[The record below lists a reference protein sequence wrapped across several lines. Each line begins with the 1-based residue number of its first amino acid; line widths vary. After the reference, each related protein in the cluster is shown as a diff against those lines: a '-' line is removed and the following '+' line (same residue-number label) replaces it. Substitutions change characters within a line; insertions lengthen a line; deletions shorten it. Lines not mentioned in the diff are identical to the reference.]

1 MSLEVITAGI
11 ILASLTFYVLL
22 GGADYGAGVWKL
34 LARGSRGPAQ
44 RRFIEEAI
52 GPIWEAN
59 HVWLI
64 LVITVLFTAFPAA
77 FAVITTRL
85 HIPLTLMLI
94 GIVLRGAGFA
104 FRGHDVHKHVM
115 HPYWERTFA
124 IASVITP
131 VLLGVTIGTI
141 ASGEL
146 RENDGNFLSGF
157 VWPWLAPFPLTVG
170 VLALALFVF
179 LAAVYLTRE
188 AKETEL
194 REDFRRRAL
203 VSAVMVALSAAA
215 VWALSAQGAPQI
227 WKELSRNLWGWSV
240 LLATA
245 VVAGGAILALWKRRF
260 FLAQICAAGEAVLIL
275 CGWAFAQFPFLVV
288 PNITISSAAASP
300 LTLGWLLLAI
310 AGGGAVLF
318 PSLYYLFRIFKARAL
333 SFR

>member
-1 MSLEVITAGI
+1 MSLEVMTAGI

-22 GGADYGAGVWKL
+22 GGADFGAGVWRL
-34 LARGSRGPAQ
+34 LARGSHGPAQ
-44 RRFIEEAI
+44 RRLIEEAI

-64 LVITVLFTAFPAA
+64 LVITVLFSAFPAA

-104 FRGHDVHKHVM
+104 FRSHDVDKPVM

-141 ASGEL
+141 ASGAL

-157 VWPWLAPFPLTVG
+157 VRPWVAPFPLVVG
-170 VLALALFVF
+170 VLALPLFVF
-179 LAAVYLTRE
+179 LAAVYLIRE

-203 VSAVMVALSAAA
+203 VSGVMVALLGVVVLALAAR
-215 VWALSAQGAPQI
+215 GAPQI
-227 WKELSRNLWGWSV
+227 WKELSRSVWGWSL

-245 VVAGGAILALWKRRF
+245 MVAGAAILALW
-260 FLAQICAAGEAVLIL
+260 
-275 CGWAFAQFPFLVV
+275 
-288 PNITISSAAASP
+288 N
-300 LTLGWLLLAI
+300 
-310 AGGGAVLF
+310 
-318 PSLYYLFRIFKARAL
+318 
-333 SFR
+333 

>member
-1 MSLEVITAGI
+1 MSLAVMTAGI

-44 RRFIEEAI
+44 RRLIEEAI

-85 HIPLTLMLI
+85 HIPLTLMLV

-104 FRGHDVHKHVM
+104 FRGHDVPKHLM
-115 HPYWERTFA
+115 HPFWERTFA

-146 RENDGNFLSGF
+146 RENDGAFLSEF
-157 VWPWLAPFPLTVG
+157 IWPWLAPFPLTVG

-188 AKETEL
+188 AKDAEL

-203 VSAVMVALSAAA
+203 VAAVMVALSAR
-215 VWALSAQGAPQI
+215 GAPQI
-227 WKELSRNLWGWSV
+227 WRELTRTVWGLS
-240 LLATA
+240 LLLVTA
-245 VVAGGAILALWKRRF
+245 VVAGGAILALSKRRF
-260 FLAQICAAGEAVLIL
+260 LLAQICAAGEAVLVL
-275 CGWAFAQFPFLVV
+275 WGWAFAQFPFLVI
-288 PNITISSAAASP
+288 PNITIFSAAASQQ
-300 LTLGWLLLAI
+300 TLGWLLLTTA
-310 AGGGAVLF
+310 AGAVVLF
-318 PSLYYLFRIFKARAL
+318 PSLYYLFRVFKARSL
-333 SFR
+333 SFH

>member
-1 MSLEVITAGI
+1 MYLEVMTAGI

-34 LARGSRGPAQ
+34 LARGSHGPAQ
-44 RRFIEEAI
+44 RRLIDEAI

-94 GIVLRGAGFA
+94 GIVLRGASFA
-104 FRGHDVHKHVM
+104 FRSYDVHKRVM
-115 HPYWERTFA
+115 HPYSERIFA
-124 IASVITP
+124 IASLITP

-146 RENDGNFLSGF
+146 RENDRNFLSVF
-157 VWPWLAPFPLTVG
+157 VWPWLAPFPLAVG
-170 VLALALFVF
+170 FFALALFVF

-188 AKETEL
+188 AKERQL

-203 VSAVMVALSAAA
+203 VAA
-215 VWALSAQGAPQI
+215 VLVVLVGSVVFALFARGAPHI
-227 WKELSRNLWGWSV
+227 WKEFTRSAWGWSL

-245 VVAGGAILALWKRRF
+245 MVAVGAILALWNRRF
-260 FLAQICAAGEAVLIL
+260 LLAQICAAGQTVLIL
-275 CGWAFAQFPFLVV
+275 CGWAVAQFPFLVV
-288 PNITISSAAASP
+288 PNITISNAAASP
-300 LTLGWLLLAI
+300 LTLRLLLLAI
-310 AGGGAVLF
+310 LVGGVMLF
-318 PSLYYLFRIFKARAL
+318 PSLYYLFRIFKARSL
-333 SFR
+333 SFH